1 MANANGRQISRA
13 VERYKSR
20 NAEPMTVRPRSGHY
34 GPQMRGQN
42 KVLRMVAQGYA
53 DAGASHT
60 RRSLKG
66 FIATSGGADR
76 DINDSNYTI
85 RQRARMLY
93 MSSPIA
99 TSAIRTNRT
108 NVIGTGLVP
117 KSAIDAEYLGMD
129 KEQAI
134 AWQQQ
139 AEREFALWASD
150 KRACDATGINDFYGL
165 QQLALVSWLLSGDV
179 FALVTSARRTKLNP
193 YGLRLHLIEADRIAS
208 PGMMVPGTL
217 SLTTTR
223 LPNGHYCH
231 DGVEVDANG
240 AVVAYHIRNSYPQ
253 EVPLEPEKYVRVE
266 AYGVRTGLP
275 NILHVMDTERPEQ
288 YRGISY
294 LAQIIEPMLQLR
306 RYTESE
312 LLAAA
317 VQSYFT
323 AFIKTDTDPMS
334 MPFSEVD
341 EDGSPSVS
349 DDEDEYEMGPG
360 MFNKLQPG
368 ESIEFA
374 NPSRPYT
381 GFEAFEHA
389 MCEQMGSALEIPA
402 DLLLKSFNSSYS
414 ASRAALMEA
423 WKAFRMRRA
432 WFVDDFCRPVWELW
446 MTEAVALGR
455 ISAPGFFSDPL
466 IRRAY
471 LQCDW
476 IGPSQGQ
483 LDPTKEISAEILAIE
498 QGLTTRHAAAIRLNG
513 SDWDGNVEQLAYE
526 NKRLGELTPV
536 SDAVVDAVSGIPA
549 DNATESVSKGGDDAE
564 T

>member
-1 MANANGRQISRA
+1 
-13 VERYKSR
+13 
-20 NAEPMTVRPRSGHY
+20 
-34 GPQMRGQN
+34 
-42 KVLRMVAQGYA
+42 MVNQGYA
-53 DAGASHT
+53 DAGASHM

-76 DINDSNYTI
+76 DINDANYTI

-93 MSSPIA
+93 MSSPVA

-108 NVIGTGLVP
+108 NVVGTGLVP
-117 KSAIDAEYLGMD
+117 KSAIDAEFLGIE
-129 KEQAI
+129 KEDAI

-139 AEREFALWASD
+139 AEREFALWAGD

-165 QQLALVSWLLSGDV
+165 QQLALISWLLSGDV

-193 YGLRLHLIEADRIAS
+193 YALRLHLIEADRVGS
-208 PGMMVPGTL
+208 PGTMVPGALT
-217 SLTTTR
+217 LTTTKGK
-223 LPNGHYCH
+223 NGNYIH

-240 AVVAYHIRNSYPQ
+240 CVVAYHIRNSYPQ
-253 EVPLEPEKYVRVE
+253 EVPLEADKYVRVE
-266 AYGVRTGLP
+266 AYGPRTGLP

-288 YRGISY
+288 YRGVSY

-306 RYTESE
+306 RYTDSE
-312 LLAAA
+312 LLAAT

-423 WKAFRMRRA
+423 WKAFRMRRS

-455 ISAPGFFSDPL
+455 IKAPGFFNDPL
-466 IRRAY
+466 VRRAY
-471 LQCDW
+471 LACDW

-513 SDWDGNVEQLAYE
+513 SDWDGNVEQLGYE
-526 NKRLGELTPV
+526 NRRLDEIGMPGDAATEPVDEQPTDDERTEEPPPDGDGADENANEGE
-536 SDAVVDAVSGIPA
+536 
-549 DNATESVSKGGDDAE
+549 DNAEK
-564 T
+564 